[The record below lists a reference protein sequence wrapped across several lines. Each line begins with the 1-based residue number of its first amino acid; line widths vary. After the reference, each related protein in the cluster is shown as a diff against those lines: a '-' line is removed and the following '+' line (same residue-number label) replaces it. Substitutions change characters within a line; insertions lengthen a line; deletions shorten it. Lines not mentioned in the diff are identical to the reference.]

1 MVIFIGNFSPDTA
14 EQDLLDKFERY
25 GQVTAINVIRDEI
38 SERVLGFGFVEMAD
52 SAAAR
57 QAIADLHHS
66 SLKGSTLIVCETAPR
81 IERRRFAQKQ
91 SSSSTVR
98 TMDQG

>member
-1 MVIFIGNFSPDTA
+1 MVIFVGNFSPHTT

-25 GQVTAINVIRDEI
+25 GQVIGINVIRDEI

-52 SAAAR
+52 SAAGR
-57 QAIADLHHS
+57 QAIADLHHA

-81 IERRRFAQKQ
+81 IERRRHVQKQ
-91 SSSSTVR
+91 ASPSPAR
-98 TMDQG
+98 TAG

>member
-1 MVIFIGNFSPDTA
+1 MVIFVGNFSSDTT

-25 GQVTAINVIRDEI
+25 GHVAAINVIRDEI

-52 SAAAR
+52 SAAGR

-66 SLKGSTLIVCETAPR
+66 TLRGSTLIVCETAPR
-81 IERRRFAQKQ
+81 IERRRFSQKQ
-91 SSSSTVR
+91 PLSEPVYIN
-98 TMDQG
+98 QG